1 MSTEQPDWNLIAEKF
16 DLWLPYIA
24 PVGDQL
30 LSRLGATPNE
40 HILDVA
46 CGTGE
51 PALTL
56 ARRLGDQ
63 CEIVCVDAAEGMVRA
78 AKAKAD
84 KQKLSG
90 IRFDTMPAE
99 ELDFPDN
106 YFDRVMCRFGVM
118 LFEDPIAGL
127 AEMWRVLRPGGSFS
141 LAVWGEPEAQ
151 SSFGMIAEVFDPL
164 LPDDKK
170 TPFSKITSM
179 GLPGALDAAL
189 QAAGFGVSTITRH
202 ELHYTMESFE
212 EYWSLLE
219 ESAILKTQ
227 LDALS
232 SSQRST
238 VRDEIAHMAKTYHKE
253 GKLVLP
259 HIYLLVSGTK

>member
-1 MSTEQPDWNLIAEKF
+1 MSADQPDWDLIAEKF

-30 LSRLGATPNE
+30 LSRLGAKPNE

-63 CEIVCVDAAEGMVRA
+63 CEIVSVDAAAGMVRA
-78 AKAKAD
+78 AKAKATRE
-84 KQKLSG
+84 KVSG
-90 IRFDTMPAE
+90 IRFDTMAAE
-99 ELDFPDN
+99 KLDFPDA
-106 YFDRVMCRFGVM
+106 YFDRVLCRFGVM

-127 AEMWRVLRPGGSFS
+127 AEMWRVLRPGGTFALS
-141 LAVWGEPEAQ
+141 VWGEPEAQ
-151 SSFGMIAEVFDPL
+151 SSFRMLAEVLDPH

-170 TPFSKITSM
+170 TPFAKVTSM

-189 QAAGFGVSTITRH
+189 QAAGFGLVTITRH
-202 ELHYTMESFE
+202 ELHYTMDSFE
-212 EYWSLLE
+212 TYWSLLE
-219 ESAILKTQ
+219 DSAILKTQ

-232 SSQRST
+232 TLQHTT
-238 VRDEIAHMAKTYHKE
+238 VRDEVAHMAKAYHQG

-259 HIYLLVSGTK
+259 HIYLVVSGTK